1 MYNLISSIIGH
12 DFSSYNSMETAI
24 GYACIVLIIVFCV
37 ATVDLI
43 SQFISVFTRIK

>member
-1 MYNLISSIIGH
+1 MFDLIEDIIGH
-12 DFSSYNSMETAI
+12 TFSSYNSMESAI

-37 ATVDLI
+37 ATIDLI